1 MWHATHS
8 TNGGDDAAAKAGPSE
23 EWARRLQKM
32 DLSVRAW
39 EQRPGAGEL
48 LAVTRCSR
56 DSRSEAHAHDQ
67 QSGGDGLGK
76 KEVGH

>member
-1 MWHATHS
+1 
-8 TNGGDDAAAKAGPSE
+8 
-23 EWARRLQKM
+23 M